1 MGDFFN
7 VTMKGEETL
16 ITDLNAF
23 LFTLKEPIRSG
34 LNSVADGFSNS
45 LDKHIQH
52 DVYDAYNPKRYPRR
66 QMKDSLMS
74 PDYKEISVHDLSLRF
89 QYEPKGFHKAKMK
102 DMLGAE
108 WDDMIHRYVVLDKET
123 GATKDIIE
131 NPNDPLKPKPVHGDR
146 LIERIQTGEGY
157 DWQPPKGEDSF
168 PKRPFWNNFVEE
180 QRSGAA
186 LDSFVYGFGTGVT
199 KLQLEGGSRDL
210 EWNGDEGM
218 IGSSFIGDEDDYE
231 LPW

>member
-16 ITDLNAF
+16 SEDLSAF
-23 LFTLKEPIRSG
+23 LLGLREPIRSG
-34 LNSVADGFSNS
+34 LHSVADGFSNS

-52 DVYDAYNPKRYPRR
+52 DVYDEYDPKRYPRR

-74 PDYKEISVHDLSLRF
+74 PDYKEISVHDLSLTF
-89 QYEPKGFHKAKMK
+89 QYEPKGFHRGKMK

-131 NPNDPLKPKPVHGDR
+131 NPNATTDKKLLVLRDSYADSLAPFLSQDFAAGLVPLVDHCMLGSDYHIGCTKECITSCGIYAK
-146 LIERIQTGEGY
+146 L
-157 DWQPPKGEDSF
+157 
-168 PKRPFWNNFVEE
+168 
-180 QRSGAA
+180 
-186 LDSFVYGFGTGVT
+186 VT
-199 KLQLEGGSRDL
+199 CGCSEIDL
-210 EWNGDEGM
+210 CTA
-218 IGSSFIGDEDDYE
+218 
-231 LPW
+231 

>member
-23 LFTLKEPIRSG
+23 LLTLKEPIRSG

-74 PDYKEISVHDLSLRF
+74 PDYKEISVYDLSLRF

-108 WDDMIHRYVVLDKET
+108 WDDMILRYVVLDKDT